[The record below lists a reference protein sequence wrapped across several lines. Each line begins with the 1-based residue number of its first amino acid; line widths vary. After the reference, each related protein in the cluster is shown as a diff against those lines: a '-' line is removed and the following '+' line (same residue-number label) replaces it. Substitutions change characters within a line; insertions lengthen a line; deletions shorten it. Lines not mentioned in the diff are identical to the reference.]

1 MELIEL
7 FCIICFT
14 ALCTAIDESEI
25 PVPSVALQ
33 TPWSAVFTSESVELK
48 CSMQVSP
55 DLWTYTWYRGGQEV
69 VQGAGVS
76 FGSEGSDLTISPV
89 RPEHA
94 GQYTCTGQLMGRT
107 VKSEPSKAQSLEVK
121 EIPVPSVALQTPWS
135 AVFTSESVELKCS
148 MQVSPDLWTYTW
160 YRGGQE
166 VVQGA
171 GVSFGS
177 EGSDLTISPVRP
189 EHAGQYTCTGQLMGR
204 TVKSEPS
211 KAQSLEVKE
220 IPVPSVALQTPWSAV
235 FTSESVELKCSME
248 DSPDL
253 WTYTWYR
260 GGQEVVHGA
269 GSDLTISPVRP
280 EHAGQYTCT
289 GQLMG
294 RTVKSEPSKAQSL
307 EVKEIPVP
315 SVALQTP
322 WSAVFTSESVE
333 LKCSMEDS
341 PDLWT
346 YTWYR
351 GGQEVVQ
358 GAGVSFG
365 SEGSVLTISPVRPEH
380 AGQYT
385 CTGQLMGRTV
395 KSEPSKAQSLEVKEI
410 PVPSVALQT
419 PWSAVFT
426 SESVELKCS
435 MQDSPDLWTYTWY
448 RGGQEVVQGAG
459 VSFGSEGS
467 VLTISP
473 VRPEHAGQYTCTGQ
487 LMGRTVK
494 SEPSKAQSLEVKE
507 IPVPS
512 VALQTPWSAVFTS
525 ESVELKCSMEDSP
538 DLWTYTWYRG
548 GQEVVQGA
556 GVSFGS
562 EGSVLTISPV
572 RPEHAGQ
579 YTCTGQLKG
588 RPVKSEPSKA
598 QSLEVKEIP
607 VPSVAL
613 QTPWSAVFTSES
625 VELKCSMEDSPDLWT
640 YTWYRGGQ
648 EVVQGAGVSFGS
660 EGSVLTIS
668 PVRPEH
674 AGQYTCTGQLMGRT
688 VKSEPSKAQSLE
700 VKEIPVPSVA
710 LQTPWSAVFTS
721 ESVELKC
728 SMEDSPDLW
737 TYTWYRGG
745 QAVVQGAGVSFGSEG
760 SDLTISPVRPEHAG
774 QYTCTGQLMGR
785 TVKSEPCKA
794 QSLEVKEIP
803 VPSVA
808 LQTPWSAVFTSESVE
823 LKCSMEDSP
832 DLWTYTWYRGG
843 QAVVQGAGVSFGSE
857 GSDLTISPVRPEH
870 AGQYTC
876 TGQLMGRPVKSEHSK
891 PQSLEVK
898 EIPVPSVA
906 LQTPWSAVFTSESV
920 ELKCSMQ
927 DSPDL
932 WTYTWYRGGQEVVQ
946 GAGVSFGSE
955 GSVLTIRPVRPE
967 HAGQYTCT
975 GQLKGRPVKSE
986 PSKPQSLE
994 VKEIPV
1000 PSVALQTPWPDVF
1013 PSEKAEMNC
1022 KMQDSPG
1029 DWTYTW
1035 YRGGQ
1040 KMAVQEPGVSFG
1052 SDGSQ
1057 LVISSARQE
1066 HEGEYNCTGQLKGR
1080 VTSEHSKPLSLSV
1093 YDKKPTPL
1101 LIQDP
1106 GHRKMYAK
1114 ESIKFSCKVSTS
1126 SGWEFH
1132 WFKDSVKLPNQGEN
1146 YTIPSASSVNAG
1158 AHRCHATRAQ
1168 EPPFTT
1174 EDSNTISISVE
1185 VRPRAKVTLLTGWSE
1200 VFSADR
1206 LDLKCEV
1213 HGSEDTWNYTWF
1225 GGSEQSPLSFNAK
1238 HPVMSKDVNQS
1249 HYSCMGNR
1257 SSRPLYSQ
1265 RSEPFKTTNLL
1276 LKRRVLL
1283 SISGCLFFG
1292 IIAVFIGCIVMRIT
1306 RKPVTSEDKPEEVN
1320 LFLTRAELQASDV
1333 APCPLAEYVSDEE
1346 KPALTK
1352 DAEDI
1357 DTVCHESTPLPLSFS
1372 EVEAETSET
1381 NGGLKSFKY

>member
-14 ALCTAIDESEI
+14 ALCTAIDESGIPKPAIKLNTAWSQVFYTERVELSCTVEGSSEWNITWFRDSKEIQADHVVLSTDGTTLSIPAASVVDAGKYMCEGQHKNRTLTPYKSDELTLKVDEI

-33 TPWSAVFTSESVELK
+33 TPWSAFFTSESVELK
-48 CSMQVSP
+48 CSMEDSP
-55 DLWTYTWYRGGQEV
+55 DLWTYTWYRGG
-69 VQGAGVS
+69 VS
-76 FGSEGSDLTISPV
+76 LGSEGSDLTISQV

-94 GQYTCTGQLMGRT
+94 GQYTCTGQLKGRP
-107 VKSEPSKAQSLEVK
+107 VKSEHSKAQSLEVK
-121 EIPVPSVALQTPWS
+121 GIPKPAIKLNTAWSQVFYTERLELSCTVEGSSEWKFTWFRDSKVIQADHVALSTDGTTLSIPAASIGDAGKYMCKGQHKNRTLTTYNS
-135 AVFTSESVELKCS
+135 DKLTLK
-148 MQVSPDLWTYTW
+148 VD
-160 YRGGQE
+160 
-166 VVQGA
+166 
-171 GVSFGS
+171 
-177 EGSDLTISPVRP
+177 
-189 EHAGQYTCTGQLMGR
+189 
-204 TVKSEPS
+204 
-211 KAQSLEVKE
+211 E

-260 GGQEVVHGA
+260 GGQEVVPAA
-269 GSDLTISPVRP
+269 GVSFGSEGSVLTISQVRP

-289 GQLMG
+289 GKLKG
-294 RTVKSEPSKAQSL
+294 RPVKSEPSKAQSL
-307 EVKEIPVP
+307 KVKGIPKPAIKLNTAWSQVFYTERVELSCTVEGSSEWKFTWFRDSKEIQADHVVLSTDGTTLSIPAASIGDAGKYMCKGQHKNRTLTTYNSDKLTLKVDEIPVP

-358 GAGVSFG
+358 
-365 SEGSVLTISPVRPEH
+365 E
-380 AGQYT
+380 
-385 CTGQLMGRTV
+385 
-395 KSEPSKAQSLEVKEI
+395 
-410 PVPSVALQT
+410 
-419 PWSAVFT
+419 
-426 SESVELKCS
+426 
-435 MQDSPDLWTYTWY
+435 
-448 RGGQEVVQGAG
+448 
-459 VSFGSEGS
+459 
-467 VLTISP
+467 
-473 VRPEHAGQYTCTGQ
+473 
-487 LMGRTVK
+487 
-494 SEPSKAQSLEVKE
+494 
-507 IPVPS
+507 
-512 VALQTPWSAVFTS
+512 
-525 ESVELKCSMEDSP
+525 
-538 DLWTYTWYRG
+538 
-548 GQEVVQGA
+548 
-556 GVSFGS
+556 
-562 EGSVLTISPV
+562 
-572 RPEHAGQ
+572 
-579 YTCTGQLKG
+579 
-588 RPVKSEPSKA
+588 
-598 QSLEVKEIP
+598 
-607 VPSVAL
+607 
-613 QTPWSAVFTSES
+613 
-625 VELKCSMEDSPDLWT
+625 
-640 YTWYRGGQ
+640 
-648 EVVQGAGVSFGS
+648 
-660 EGSVLTIS
+660 
-668 PVRPEH
+668 
-674 AGQYTCTGQLMGRT
+674 
-688 VKSEPSKAQSLE
+688 
-700 VKEIPVPSVA
+700 
-710 LQTPWSAVFTS
+710 
-721 ESVELKC
+721 
-728 SMEDSPDLW
+728 
-737 TYTWYRGG
+737 
-745 QAVVQGAGVSFGSEG
+745 AGVSFGSEG
-760 SDLTISPVRPEHAG
+760 SDLTISQVRPE
-774 QYTCTGQLMGR
+774 
-785 TVKSEPCKA
+785 P
-794 QSLEVKEIP
+794 
-803 VPSVA
+803 
-808 LQTPWSAVFTSESVE
+808 
-823 LKCSMEDSP
+823 
-832 DLWTYTWYRGG
+832 
-843 QAVVQGAGVSFGSE
+843 
-857 GSDLTISPVRPEH
+857 
-870 AGQYTC
+870 
-876 TGQLMGRPVKSEHSK
+876 
-891 PQSLEVK
+891 
-898 EIPVPSVA
+898 
-906 LQTPWSAVFTSESV
+906 
-920 ELKCSMQ
+920 
-927 DSPDL
+927 
-932 WTYTWYRGGQEVVQ
+932 
-946 GAGVSFGSE
+946 
-955 GSVLTIRPVRPE
+955 
-967 HAGQYTCT
+967 AGQYTCT

-1000 PSVALQTPWPDVF
+1000 PSVALQTPWSPVFTSESVELKCSMEDSPDLWTYTWYRGGQEVVQEAAVSFGSEGSVLTISQVRPEHAGQYTCTGQLKGRPVKSEPSKPQSLEVKEIPVPLVALQTPWPDVF

-1022 KMQDSPG
+1022 KMQDSPD

-1080 VTSEHSKPLSLSV
+1080 APVTSEHSKPLSLSV
-1093 YDKKPTPL
+1093 YDKKPTPE

-1114 ESIKFSCKVSTS
+1114 ESIKFSCKVSAS

-1132 WFKDSVKLPNQGEN
+1132 WFKDSAKLPNQGEN
-1146 YTIPSASSVNAG
+1146 YTIPSASYVNAG
-1158 AHRCHATRAQ
+1158 AHRCRATRGQ

-1174 EDSNTISISVE
+1174 DSNTITINVE
-1185 VRPRAKVTLLTGWSE
+1185 ERPRATVTLLTGWSE

-1357 DTVCHESTPLPLSFS
+1357 DPVCHESTPLPLSFS

>member
-14 ALCTAIDESEI
+14 ALCTAIDESGIPKPAIKLNTAWSQVFYTERVELSCTVEGSSEWNITWFRDSKEIQADHVVLSTDGTTLSIPAASVVDAGKYMCEGQHKNRTLTPYKSDELTLKVDEI

-33 TPWSAVFTSESVELK
+33 TPWSAF
-48 CSMQVSP
+48 
-55 DLWTYTWYRGGQEV
+55 
-69 VQGAGVS
+69 
-76 FGSEGSDLTISPV
+76 
-89 RPEHA
+89 
-94 GQYTCTGQLMGRT
+94 
-107 VKSEPSKAQSLEVK
+107 
-121 EIPVPSVALQTPWS
+121 
-135 AVFTSESVELKCS
+135 
-148 MQVSPDLWTYTW
+148 
-160 YRGGQE
+160 
-166 VVQGA
+166 
-171 GVSFGS
+171 
-177 EGSDLTISPVRP
+177 
-189 EHAGQYTCTGQLMGR
+189 
-204 TVKSEPS
+204 
-211 KAQSLEVKE
+211 
-220 IPVPSVALQTPWSAV
+220 

-260 GGQEVVHGA
+260 GGVSLGSE
-269 GSDLTISPVRP
+269 GSDLTISQVRP

-289 GQLMG
+289 GQLKG
-294 RTVKSEPSKAQSL
+294 RPVKSEHSKAQSL
-307 EVKEIPVP
+307 EVKGIPKPAIKLNTAWSQVFYTERVELSCTVEGSSEWKFTWFRDSKEIKADHVVLSTDGTTLSIPAASVVDAGEYMCKGQHKNRNLTTHNSDELPLTVNGIPKPAIKLNTAWSQVFYTERVELSCTVEGSSEWKFTWFRDSKEIQADHVVLSTDGTTLSIPAASIGDAGKYMCKGQHKNRTLTTYNSDKLTLKVDEIPVP

-358 GAGVSFG
+358 
-365 SEGSVLTISPVRPEH
+365 E
-380 AGQYT
+380 
-385 CTGQLMGRTV
+385 
-395 KSEPSKAQSLEVKEI
+395 
-410 PVPSVALQT
+410 
-419 PWSAVFT
+419 
-426 SESVELKCS
+426 
-435 MQDSPDLWTYTWY
+435 
-448 RGGQEVVQGAG
+448 
-459 VSFGSEGS
+459 
-467 VLTISP
+467 
-473 VRPEHAGQYTCTGQ
+473 
-487 LMGRTVK
+487 
-494 SEPSKAQSLEVKE
+494 
-507 IPVPS
+507 
-512 VALQTPWSAVFTS
+512 
-525 ESVELKCSMEDSP
+525 
-538 DLWTYTWYRG
+538 
-548 GQEVVQGA
+548 
-556 GVSFGS
+556 
-562 EGSVLTISPV
+562 
-572 RPEHAGQ
+572 
-579 YTCTGQLKG
+579 
-588 RPVKSEPSKA
+588 
-598 QSLEVKEIP
+598 
-607 VPSVAL
+607 
-613 QTPWSAVFTSES
+613 
-625 VELKCSMEDSPDLWT
+625 
-640 YTWYRGGQ
+640 
-648 EVVQGAGVSFGS
+648 
-660 EGSVLTIS
+660 
-668 PVRPEH
+668 
-674 AGQYTCTGQLMGRT
+674 
-688 VKSEPSKAQSLE
+688 
-700 VKEIPVPSVA
+700 
-710 LQTPWSAVFTS
+710 
-721 ESVELKC
+721 
-728 SMEDSPDLW
+728 
-737 TYTWYRGG
+737 
-745 QAVVQGAGVSFGSEG
+745 AGVSFGSEG
-760 SDLTISPVRPEHAG
+760 SDLTISQVRPE
-774 QYTCTGQLMGR
+774 
-785 TVKSEPCKA
+785 P
-794 QSLEVKEIP
+794 
-803 VPSVA
+803 
-808 LQTPWSAVFTSESVE
+808 
-823 LKCSMEDSP
+823 
-832 DLWTYTWYRGG
+832 
-843 QAVVQGAGVSFGSE
+843 
-857 GSDLTISPVRPEH
+857 
-870 AGQYTC
+870 
-876 TGQLMGRPVKSEHSK
+876 
-891 PQSLEVK
+891 
-898 EIPVPSVA
+898 
-906 LQTPWSAVFTSESV
+906 
-920 ELKCSMQ
+920 
-927 DSPDL
+927 
-932 WTYTWYRGGQEVVQ
+932 
-946 GAGVSFGSE
+946 
-955 GSVLTIRPVRPE
+955 
-967 HAGQYTCT
+967 AGQYTCT

-1000 PSVALQTPWPDVF
+1000 PSVALQTPWSPVFTSESVELKCSMEDSPDLWTYTWYRGGQEVVQEAAVSFGSEGSVLTISQVRPEHAGQYTCTGQLKGRPVKSEPSKPQSLEVKEIPVPLVALQTPWPDVF

-1022 KMQDSPG
+1022 KMQDSPD

-1080 VTSEHSKPLSLSV
+1080 APVTSEHSKPLSLSV
-1093 YDKKPTPL
+1093 YDKKPTPE

-1114 ESIKFSCKVSTS
+1114 ESIKFSCKVSAS

-1132 WFKDSVKLPNQGEN
+1132 WFKDSAKLPNQGEN
-1146 YTIPSASSVNAG
+1146 YTIPSASYVNAG
-1158 AHRCHATRAQ
+1158 AHRCRATRGQ

-1174 EDSNTISISVE
+1174 DSNTITINVE
-1185 VRPRAKVTLLTGWSE
+1185 ERPRATVTLLTGWSE

-1357 DTVCHESTPLPLSFS
+1357 DPVCHESTPLPLSFS

>member
-1 MELIEL
+1 MCEGQHKNRTLTPYKSDELTLKVDEIPVPSVALQTPSSAVFTSESVELNCSMEDSPDLWTYTWYRGGHEVVQGAGVSFGSEGSDLTISQVRPEHAGQY
-7 FCIICFT
+7 T
-14 ALCTAIDESEI
+14 CTGQLKGRPVNSEPSKPQSLEVKEI

-33 TPWSAVFTSESVELK
+33 TPWSAVFTSESVELN
-48 CSMQVSP
+48 CSMADSP

-76 FGSEGSDLTISPV
+76 FGSEGSDLTIS
-89 RPEHA
+89 
-94 GQYTCTGQLMGRT
+94 Q
-107 VKSEPSKAQSLEVK
+107 
-121 EIPVPSVALQTPWS
+121 
-135 AVFTSESVELKCS
+135 
-148 MQVSPDLWTYTW
+148 
-160 YRGGQE
+160 
-166 VVQGA
+166 
-171 GVSFGS
+171 
-177 EGSDLTISPVRP
+177 
-189 EHAGQYTCTGQLMGR
+189 
-204 TVKSEPS
+204 
-211 KAQSLEVKE
+211 
-220 IPVPSVALQTPWSAV
+220 
-235 FTSESVELKCSME
+235 
-248 DSPDL
+248 
-253 WTYTWYR
+253 
-260 GGQEVVHGA
+260 
-269 GSDLTISPVRP
+269 
-280 EHAGQYTCT
+280 
-289 GQLMG
+289 
-294 RTVKSEPSKAQSL
+294 
-307 EVKEIPVP
+307 
-315 SVALQTP
+315 
-322 WSAVFTSESVE
+322 
-333 LKCSMEDS
+333 
-341 PDLWT
+341 
-346 YTWYR
+346 
-351 GGQEVVQ
+351 
-358 GAGVSFG
+358 
-365 SEGSVLTISPVRPEH
+365 
-380 AGQYT
+380 
-385 CTGQLMGRTV
+385 
-395 KSEPSKAQSLEVKEI
+395 
-410 PVPSVALQT
+410 
-419 PWSAVFT
+419 
-426 SESVELKCS
+426 
-435 MQDSPDLWTYTWY
+435 
-448 RGGQEVVQGAG
+448 
-459 VSFGSEGS
+459 
-467 VLTISP
+467 
-473 VRPEHAGQYTCTGQ
+473 
-487 LMGRTVK
+487 
-494 SEPSKAQSLEVKE
+494 
-507 IPVPS
+507 
-512 VALQTPWSAVFTS
+512 
-525 ESVELKCSMEDSP
+525 
-538 DLWTYTWYRG
+538 
-548 GQEVVQGA
+548 
-556 GVSFGS
+556 
-562 EGSVLTISPV
+562 V

-588 RPVKSEPSKA
+588 RPVKSEP
-598 QSLEVKEIP
+598 
-607 VPSVAL
+607 
-613 QTPWSAVFTSES
+613 
-625 VELKCSMEDSPDLWT
+625 
-640 YTWYRGGQ
+640 
-648 EVVQGAGVSFGS
+648 
-660 EGSVLTIS
+660 
-668 PVRPEH
+668 
-674 AGQYTCTGQLMGRT
+674 
-688 VKSEPSKAQSLE
+688 
-700 VKEIPVPSVA
+700 
-710 LQTPWSAVFTS
+710 
-721 ESVELKC
+721 
-728 SMEDSPDLW
+728 
-737 TYTWYRGG
+737 
-745 QAVVQGAGVSFGSEG
+745 
-760 SDLTISPVRPEHAG
+760 
-774 QYTCTGQLMGR
+774 
-785 TVKSEPCKA
+785 
-794 QSLEVKEIP
+794 
-803 VPSVA
+803 
-808 LQTPWSAVFTSESVE
+808 
-823 LKCSMEDSP
+823 
-832 DLWTYTWYRGG
+832 
-843 QAVVQGAGVSFGSE
+843 
-857 GSDLTISPVRPEH
+857 
-870 AGQYTC
+870 
-876 TGQLMGRPVKSEHSK
+876 SK

-955 GSVLTIRPVRPE
+955 GSDLMISQVRPE

-1000 PSVALQTPWPDVF
+1000 PSVALQTPWSAVFTSESVELKCSMQDSPDLWTYTWYRGGQEVVQGAGVSFGSEGSDLMISQVRPEHAGQYTCTGQLKGRPVKSEPSKPQSLEVNEIPVPSVVLQTPWSAVFTSESVELKCSMQDSPDLWTYTWYRGGQEVVQGAGVSFGSEGSDLMISQVRPEHAGQYTCTGQLKGRPVKSEPSKPQSLEVKEIPVPSVVLQTPWSAVFTSESVELKCSMQDRPDLWTYTWYRGGQEVVQGAGVSFGSEGSDLTISQVRPEHAGQYTCTGQLKGRPVKSEPSKPQSLEVKEIPVPSVALQTPWSAVFTSESVELKCSMQDRPDLWTYTWYRGGQEVVQGAGVSFGSEGSDLTISQVRPEHVGQYTCTGQLKGRPVKSEPSKPQSLEVKGIPKPAIKLNTAWSQVFYTERVELSCTVEGSSEWKFTWFRDSKEIQADHVVLSTDGTTLSIPAASIGDAGKYMCKGQHKNRNLTAYDMSDELPLIVNEIPVPLVALQTPWPDVF

-1022 KMQDSPG
+1022 KMQDSPD

-1040 KMAVQEPGVSFG
+1040 KMAVPGVSFG

-1080 VTSEHSKPLSLSV
+1080 APVTSEHSKPLSLSV
-1093 YDKKPTPL
+1093 YDKKPTPE

-1132 WFKDSVKLPNQGEN
+1132 WFKDSAKLPNQGEN

-1158 AHRCHATRAQ
+1158 AHRCRATRGQ

-1185 VRPRAKVTLLTGWSE
+1185 VRPRATVTLLTGWSE

-1352 DAEDI
+1352 DAADI
-1357 DTVCHESTPLPLSFS
+1357 DPVCHESTPLPLSFS